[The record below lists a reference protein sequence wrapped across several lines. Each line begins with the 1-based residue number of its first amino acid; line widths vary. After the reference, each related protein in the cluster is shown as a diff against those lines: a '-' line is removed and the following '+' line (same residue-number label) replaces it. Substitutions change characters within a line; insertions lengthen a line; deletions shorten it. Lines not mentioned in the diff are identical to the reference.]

1 MMQRGE
7 RRTVASLLP
16 TPLLLVMGVEE
27 RAAFTKDRRNIIR
40 EKPGFKVPE
49 EVAFKSEI
57 EDLRSSIE
65 YCEMDW

>member
-7 RRTVASLLP
+7 RKTVASLLP
-16 TPLLLVMGVEE
+16 PLLLVMGVEE
-27 RAAFTKDRRNIIR
+27 TAAFTKDRRNFIR

-49 EVAFKSEI
+49 ELAFKSEI